1 VNKKPMTP
9 INSVK
14 ALTFD
19 VFGTV
24 VDWRSGISEEGR
36 ALGRDKGIE
45 ADWEAFAD
53 TWRGKYQPSLA
64 RVRDGE
70 APWTNL
76 DSLHRASLDALLE
89 EFGIES
95 LAEPDKDALNRA
107 WHRLPPWP
115 DSVVGLTLL
124 RRKYVLATLSNGNVA
139 LLVNMA
145 RNAGLPW
152 DAILGAE
159 VARHYKPQP
168 ESYLVTAELLGL
180 APHECM
186 MVAAHNGVWWR
197 PPRSGSA
204 RPSCRAP
211 PSTGPI
217 NRQTSRPSTISMS
230 SANRLSISLRSLAA
244 DRDFSGR
251 LLLASWHSPAIFSPS
266 RNRATSRISYASLA
280 RAGKIADLDGSVS
293 LAP

>member
-1 VNKKPMTP
+1 MNERRMTP
-9 INSVK
+9 MESVK

-24 VDWRSGISEEGR
+24 VDWRNGITEEGR
-36 ALGRDKGIE
+36 TLGRDKGIE

-53 TWRGKYQPSLA
+53 AWRGQYQPSLA

-70 APWTNL
+70 VPWTNL

-115 DSVVGLTLL
+115 DSVEGLTLL
-124 RRKYVLATLSNGNVA
+124 KRKYILATLSNGNIA

-186 MVAAHNGVWWR
+186 MVAAHNGDLVAAAALGFRTAFVPR
-197 PPRSGSA
+197 PNEY
-204 RPSCRAP
+204 
-211 PSTGPI
+211 GPDQ
-217 NRQTSRPSTISMS
+217 QTDLQAEHDFDVVGESFID
-230 SANRLSISLRSLAA
+230 LATQL
-244 DRDFSGR
+244 GC
-251 LLLASWHSPAIFSPS
+251 
-266 RNRATSRISYASLA
+266 
-280 RAGKIADLDGSVS
+280 
-293 LAP
+293 

>member
-1 VNKKPMTP
+1 MTQGNP
-9 INSVK
+9 IDAVK

-24 VDWRSGISEEGR
+24 VDWRSSIIEEGR
-36 ALGRDKGIE
+36 AIGRRKGIE
-45 ADWEAFAD
+45 TDWEAFAD
-53 TWRGKYQPSLA
+53 AWRGKYQPSMS

-89 EFGIES
+89 EFGIGGLDPQE
-95 LAEPDKDALNRA
+95 KDDLNRA
-107 WHRLPPWP
+107 WHRLQPWP
-115 DSVVGLTLL
+115 DSVESLTLL
-124 RRKYVLATLSNGNVA
+124 RRKYVLAALSNGNVA

-168 ESYLVTAELLGL
+168 QAYLVTAELLGL

-186 MVAAHNGVWWR
+186 MVAAHNGDLVAAGELGFRTAFVPR
-197 PPRSGSA
+197 P
-204 RPSCRAP
+204 
-211 PSTGPI
+211 TEHGPEQ
-217 NRQTSRPSTISMS
+217 QTDLEAEHDFDIVGESFID
-230 SANRLSISLRSLAA
+230 LA
-244 DRDFSGR
+244 DQLGC
-251 LLLASWHSPAIFSPS
+251 
-266 RNRATSRISYASLA
+266 
-280 RAGKIADLDGSVS
+280 
-293 LAP
+293 

>member
-1 VNKKPMTP
+1 MTKKTPME
-9 INSVK
+9 SVK

-24 VDWRSGISEEGR
+24 VDWRGGITEEGR

-53 TWRGKYQPSLA
+53 AWRGKYQPSLA

-70 APWTNL
+70 VPWTNL

-89 EFGIES
+89 EFGIHILTER
-95 LAEPDKDALNRA
+95 EKDAFNRA

-115 DSVVGLTLL
+115 DSVEGLTRLK
-124 RRKYVLATLSNGNVA
+124 RKFILATLSNGNVA

-145 RNAGLPW
+145 RNANLPW

-159 VARHYKPQP
+159 VAGHYKPQP

-186 MVAAHNGVWWR
+186 MVAAHNGDLVAAAALGFR
-197 PPRSGSA
+197 TAFVA
-204 RPSCRAP
+204 RPAEH
-211 PSTGPI
+211 GPD
-217 NRQTSRPSTISMS
+217 QTTD
-230 SANRLSISLRSLAA
+230 LAA
-244 DRDFSGR
+244 EHDFDIVGKSFIE
-251 LLLASWHSPAIFSPS
+251 LAGQ
-266 RNRATSRISYASLA
+266 L
-280 RAGKIADLDGSVS
+280 GC
-293 LAP
+293 